1 MRKDPI
7 LARRSV
13 RRYTAQD
20 VEEKDVRK
28 LLEAGMSAPSAG
40 NERPWHFVVIKDR
53 RTLEGVMD
61 FHPYAKMLKEC
72 AGAILVCGDPSLEK
86 YPGFWVQDCSAAT
99 ENILVMAVQIGL
111 GAVWLGIYPIE
122 ERVKGLQKLIGVP
135 EGVVPFSLI
144 PFGHPD
150 EERKIIDR
158 YEEDRVHREKW

>member
-13 RRYTAQD
+13 RRFTAQD

-40 NERPWHFVVIKDR
+40 NERPWHFLVIRDR
-53 RTLEGVMD
+53 RTLEGVME

-86 YPGFWVQDCSAAT
+86 YPGFWMQDCSAAT
-99 ENILVMAVQIGL
+99 ENILIMAVQLNL
-111 GAVWLGIYPIE
+111 GAVWLGIYPID
-122 ERVKGLQKLIGVP
+122 ERVNGLRELLAIP
-135 EGVVPFSLI
+135 EDVVPFSLV
-144 PFGHPD
+144 PFGHPA
-150 EERKIIDR
+150 EERKLIDR
-158 YEEDRVHREKW
+158 YDGERVHHEKW

>member
-7 LARRSV
+7 LERRSV

-40 NERPWHFVVIKDR
+40 NERPWHFLVIRDR
-53 RTLEGVMD
+53 RTLEGVMA
-61 FHPYAKMLKEC
+61 FHPYPKMLKEC

-99 ENILVMAVQIGL
+99 ENILIMAVQLNL

-122 ERVKGLQKLIGVP
+122 ERVSGLRDLVGVP
-135 EGVVPFSLI
+135 DDVVPFSLI
-144 PFGHPD
+144 PYGHPA
-150 EERKIIDR
+150 EERKLLDR
-158 YEEDRVHREKW
+158 YDGERVHHERW

>member
-1 MRKDPI
+1 MKDPI
-7 LARRSV
+7 LERRSV

-40 NERPWHFVVIKDR
+40 NERPWHFLVIRDR
-53 RTLEGVMD
+53 RTLEGVME

-72 AGAILVCGDPSLEK
+72 SGAILVCGDPSLEK

-99 ENILVMAVQIGL
+99 ENILIMAVQLNL

-122 ERVKGLQKLIGVP
+122 ERVNGLRKLVGVP
-135 EGVVPFSLI
+135 DDVVPFSLV
-144 PFGHPD
+144 PFGHPAED
-150 EERKIIDR
+150 RKLLDR
-158 YEEDRVHREKW
+158 YDKERVHHENW